1 MQLVYGRY
9 NLKKLLDNVEA
20 LMESRM
26 SERQI
31 CFTKQINLIHE
42 WFYCD
47 ELRINQVL
55 LNLLSNAVKYT
66 HKGGNV
72 CLTVKE
78 ICDEKEK
85 PASTFQCRMMELASR
100 KKSKNS
106 FSRILSRQMNL
117 R

>member
-1 MQLVYGRY
+1 MSKIESGKMQLVYGRY

-85 PASTFQCRMMELASR
+85 ARLY
-100 KKSKNS
+100 
-106 FSRILSRQMNL
+106 FSVRDDGIGIEEEK
-117 R
+117 